1 MRDKIDEKKMNKL
14 RELITNYHTKITFTK
29 VDGSTRDMVC
39 TLNPNDIPEEHKPK
53 SQKIDYHPYVL
64 RVYDLESKGWRA
76 FRYDSVKCVRVR
88 KAYWSDRTNKV
99 A

>member
-1 MRDKIDEKKMNKL
+1 MRDKVDEKKLNKL
-14 RELITNYHTKITFTK
+14 RELITNYHTKVTFTK

-39 TLNPNDIPEEHKPK
+39 TLNPNDIPDEHMPK
-53 SQKIDYHPYVL
+53 SQTYNNNSDVI
-64 RVYDLESKGWRA
+64 RVYDLESKAWRS

-88 KAYWSDRTNKV
+88 KAYWSNRTNKV

>member
-1 MRDKIDEKKMNKL
+1 MKTKVTQEKMNKL
-14 RELITNYHTKITFTK
+14 RYLITNYHTKVTFIK

-39 TLNPNDIPEEHKPK
+39 TLNPNDIPDEHKPK
-53 SQKIDYHPYVL
+53 SQSHTNNMDVI
-64 RVYDLESKGWRA
+64 RVYDLESKAWRS